1 MQLVVAALILV
12 LGGVL
17 SFGVFM
23 SRAVAGPGNPFGGL
37 ISYVLYCTCS
47 TDGSIAAVS
56 FTDLTS
62 PTSASP
68 PALIYAASTIVYQN
82 GPPLSIG
89 TWMLGTWQ
97 GGGTCLYYVG
107 KGCATYPT
115 AGTMYM
121 VGTSL

>member
-1 MQLVVAALILV
+1 MQVIVAFLVVV

-17 SFGVFM
+17 ALGVFT
-23 SRAVAGPGNPFGGL
+23 SRAQAGPGQPFGGL

-56 FTDLTS
+56 FGDLTK
-62 PTSASP
+62 PTPASP
-68 PALIYAASTIVYQN
+68 PALIYAASTIVYPN

-97 GGGTCLYYVG
+97 GGGVCLYYVG